1 MSAQDNRQD
10 FTPVLLDALLTL
22 KKRELA
28 NKAPFKARAYGT
40 VLQQIQQLQHP
51 IHSMDDLAA
60 VKGMGEKI
68 REKLEEI
75 FATGQLQTAEKAKEV
90 YDLKAYDELQAVYG
104 IGPAKATDL
113 IQQGIRSVQALREAV
128 LAKPSLLN
136 DKQKIGLQ
144 YYEDLLERI
153 PREEMTRHEQLLLGA
168 SPFPAELVGS
178 YRRVSPDS
186 GDIDVLLR
194 IPKGPSDPTSNGKTA
209 KDAQSRQHQ
218 SQFYQYVQHLKD
230 IGYLEQI
237 LALGEHKCM
246 AICRLSNPQSKARRL
261 DLLMTPDEEYA
272 CALLYFTGSDKF
284 NVAFRQHALQRGYT
298 LNEHRLAPLV
308 NTTNPPPF
316 QEEADLFR
324 FLGLQYTAPQERNTA
339 TLLPL
344 VSAKMRVRRPQL
356 AKE

>member
-1 MSAQDNRQD
+1 M
-10 FTPVLLDALLTL
+10 TPVLLDALTTL

-40 VLQQIQQLQHP
+40 VLQQIQQLQQQGSP
-51 IHSMDDLAA
+51 IYSMDDLVT

-68 REKLEEI
+68 REKVAEI

-90 YDLKAYDELQAVYG
+90 YHLKAHDELQAVYG
-104 IGPAKATDL
+104 IGPSKATDL
-113 IQQGIRSVQALREAV
+113 IRQGIQSVQALREAV
-128 LAKPSLLN
+128 QATPALLN
-136 DKQKIGLQ
+136 DKQKIGLL

-153 PREEMTRHEQLLLGA
+153 PRAEMEEHERLLLGA
-168 SPFPAELVGS
+168 SPFAAELVGS
-178 YRRVSPDS
+178 YRRGATDS
-186 GDIDVLLR
+186 GDIDVLLK
-194 IPKGPSDPTSNGKTA
+194 IPRGHTA
-209 KDAQSRQHQ
+209 KDSQ
-218 SQFYQYVQHLKD
+218 SQFYQYVQRLKD
-230 IGYLEQI
+230 MGYIEQI

-246 AICRLSNPQSKARRL
+246 AICRLSHPQSKARRL

-298 LNEHRLAPLV
+298 LNEHRLAPVDAPLV
-308 NTTNPPPF
+308 NTANPPLF

-339 TLLPL
+339 TLTPI
-344 VSAKMRVRRPQL
+344 KMKVRRPQL
-356 AKE
+356 AKA